1 MHFQSLQWVI
11 DLNADGHVSMWELWE
26 TLRWV
31 FRIPGSLVVEFI
43 GQFPALAQILG
54 IQASAATGYASL
66 TGLLAKV
73 LSFFFWLPLLV
84 WALSFSTKPK
94 RRHSYL
100 DENSNTQPLLLPM
113 PKGYMRFR
121 SHQ

>member
-11 DLNADGHVSMWELWE
+11 DLNADGHISMWELWE

-31 FRIPGSLVVEFI
+31 FRMPGSLGVELI
-43 GQFPALAQILG
+43 GQYPALAQILG
-54 IQASAATGYASL
+54 IHASAATGYASL
-66 TGLLAKV
+66 SGLLAKV
-73 LSFFFWLPLLV
+73 LSFLFWLPLLV
-84 WALSFSTKPK
+84 WALSFSVKPK
-94 RRHSYL
+94 RRQSYL